1 MLIMREF
8 TYGLDSKGNAAT
20 AYELRNANGM
30 TVTVTDFGA
39 TLVKLEV
46 PSKFGELVDV
56 ILGFDDVKGY
66 EEGCSSQ
73 GATVGR
79 IANRIGGA
87 KFTLNEKEYTL
98 VANNGV
104 NNLHSGTDHYNV
116 RMWKTNVI
124 SENQVAFV
132 LNSPDGDQGYP
143 GAVEFTVT
151 YTLTEENELRIDYH
165 GVPDADT
172 IINMTNHSY
181 FNLDGY
187 RGNDVLEQKIWLDA
201 DAFTKATADS
211 IPTGE
216 ILSVEGTP
224 MDWRVAKAIGSEIA
238 EDYEPLVFGNGYD
251 HNWVLNN
258 KGELKIVG
266 SLESCNTGIQMEVST
281 DLPGIQ
287 IYTGNFL
294 DEIEVGKGG
303 LSFKPR
309 AGVCFETQLFPDAIH
324 HDNFQSPIVRAGEVY
339 QTTTIFKFKV
349 Q

>member
-1 MLIMREF
+1 MREF
-8 TYGLDSKGNAAT
+8 KYGLDSKGNVVT
-20 AYELRNANGM
+20 AYELSNSNGM
-30 TVTVTDFGA
+30 RATIMDFGA

-46 PSKFGELVDV
+46 PNKLGELVDV

-66 EEGCSSQ
+66 EVGTAFH

-87 KFTLNEKEYTL
+87 EFTLNDKKYSL
-98 VANNGV
+98 VSNDGK
-104 NNLHSGTDHYNV
+104 NNLHSGIDYYSI
-116 RMWKTNVI
+116 RIWKTTVI
-124 SENQVAFV
+124 SEHQVAFV

-143 GAVEFTVT
+143 GAVEITVT

-172 IINMTNHSY
+172 TINMTNHSY

-187 RGNDVLEQKIWLDA
+187 SGNDVLEQKIWLDA
-201 DAFTKATADS
+201 DVFTKTTADS

-224 MDWRVAKAIGSEIA
+224 MDWRVAKEIGSEIT
-238 EDYEPLVFGNGYD
+238 EDYEQLNFGNGYD

-266 SLESCNTGIQMEVST
+266 SLESCNTGIKMEVST

-294 DEIEVGKGG
+294 DETEVGKGG
-303 LSFKPR
+303 IPFKPR